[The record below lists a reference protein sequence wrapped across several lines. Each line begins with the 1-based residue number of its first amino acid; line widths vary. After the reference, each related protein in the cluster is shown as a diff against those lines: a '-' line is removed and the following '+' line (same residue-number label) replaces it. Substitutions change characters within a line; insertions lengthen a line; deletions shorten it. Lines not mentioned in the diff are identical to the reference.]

1 MKKAIILLAIV
12 VIVISMVSGAAQ
24 PKLKEVREKHEP
36 ELFAIEGVSG
46 VSADE
51 VTGEIIVYIEKPEI
65 SRKVPKKLEGFPV
78 RHEVIGR
85 IEALQTTTATRT
97 FTTAYGAT
105 TYSTYSRTA
114 KQRPVFGGISVGNPY
129 ITAGTLGLVT
139 VNNSGIPVVL
149 SNAHVL
155 ALDSS
160 ANFVAIGTPTWQP
173 GKFDGGTSND
183 TIGALYKYIP
193 ITFNKIRANNYA
205 DAAISTLTVNGS
217 QGSILNETNDGF
229 YTINLTT
236 EVSIGDKVR
245 KSGRTTGV
253 TTNNVTNTQASVKVY
268 YTSSKWA
275 IFKDQILVR
284 QPFSAG
290 GDSGSAVDKE
300 GKFVGL
306 LFAGSDTITVV
317 NKAKYIISGLGIS
330 I

>member
-1 MKKAIILLAIV
+1 MKKVIILLAV
-12 VIVISMVSGAAQ
+12 VILLISMVGGAAQ
-24 PKLKEVREKHEP
+24 SKVKEVREKHEP

-46 VSADE
+46 VSVDE
-51 VTGEIIVYIEKPEI
+51 ENNEIIVYIEKPEI
-65 SRKVPKKLEGFPV
+65 SNKVPKKLEGFPV

-85 IEALQTTTATRT
+85 IEALQTTSASSPITIYQTANP
-97 FTTAYGAT
+97 
-105 TYSTYSRTA
+105 RTA
-114 KQRPVFGGISVGNPY
+114 EQRPVFGGISVGNPY

-139 VNNSGIPVVL
+139 YDGKVL

-155 ALDSS
+155 AMDSQ
-160 ANFVAIGTPTWQP
+160 ANFVRIGTPTWQP
-173 GKFDGGTSND
+173 GKYDGGTRED
-183 TIGALYKYIP
+183 QIGALYKYIP

-205 DAAISTLTVNGS
+205 DAAISTLTVDGS

-236 EVSIGDKVR
+236 EVSIGETVR
-245 KSGRTTGV
+245 KSGRTTNV
-253 TTNNVTNTQASVKVY
+253 TTNTVKDTTATVRVY

-290 GDSGSAVDKE
+290 GDSGSAVDKG

-306 LFAGSDTITVV
+306 LFAGSNTITVV

-330 I
+330 V

>member
-46 VSADE
+46 VSVDE
-51 VTGEIIVYIEKPEI
+51 ATGEIIVYIEKPEI

-85 IEALQTTTATRT
+85 IEALQTTTTT
-97 FTTAYGAT
+97 ETYTTAYLST
-105 TYSTYSRTA
+105 TYSRTVN
-114 KQRPVFGGISVGNPY
+114 QRPVFGGISVGNPY
-129 ITAGTLGLVT
+129 ISAGTLGLVT
-139 VNNSGIPVVL
+139 YNNYVL

-155 ALDSS
+155 AMDSN
-160 ANFVAIGTPTWQP
+160 AKFLPIGTATWQP
-173 GKFDGGTSND
+173 GRYDGGTSSD
-183 TIGALYKYIP
+183 QIGALYKYIP
-193 ITFNKIRANNYA
+193 IKFKRIFANNYA
-205 DAAISTLTVNGS
+205 DAAISTLTVSGT
-217 QGSILNETNDGF
+217 QGLVLNETDSGF
-229 YTINLTT
+229 YTINGTT
-236 EVSIGDKVR
+236 EVSIGNLVR

-253 TTNNVTNTQASVKVY
+253 TSNEVTDTQASVKVY
-268 YTSSKWA
+268 YTSGKWA
-275 IFKDQILVR
+275 IFRDQILVR

-290 GDSGSAVDKE
+290 GDSGSAVDKG

-330 I
+330 V